1 MHRISSRKE
10 AHMSDT
16 NPMLTVR
23 DAQRKRPADKLRDLK
38 ILGSTARRCALFD
51 PGAWESCQV
60 TAYTLHPPR
69 TSVTDDESAARE
81 KNRPEEKINWIKL
94 DLYFQ
99 DDPGRPDQVRQET
112 PKY

>member
-1 MHRISSRKE
+1 MYDMK
-10 AHMSDT
+10 
-16 NPMLTVR
+16 PMLTVR
-23 DAQRKRPADKLRDLK
+23 DAQRKRPADKFRDSK

-81 KNRPEEKINWIKL
+81 KDRP
-94 DLYFQ
+94 
-99 DDPGRPDQVRQET
+99 V
-112 PKY
+112 